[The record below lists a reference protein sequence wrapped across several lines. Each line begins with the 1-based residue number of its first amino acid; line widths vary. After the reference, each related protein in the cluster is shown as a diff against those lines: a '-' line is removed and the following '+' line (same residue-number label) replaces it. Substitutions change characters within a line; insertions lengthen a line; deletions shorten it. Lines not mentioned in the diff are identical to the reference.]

1 MDHLTCWIG
10 LDDVDRENGCM
21 YYIPKSHKWG
31 LLEKESLTGDMDAI
45 REKLTPEQVADF
57 DNKIPVQMKAGEA
70 SFITLYSCM
79 DHMKT
84 VLIGSVERL

>member
-45 REKLTPEQVADF
+45 REKLTL
-57 DNKIPVQMKAGEA
+57 NKLPISTIKYPLK
-70 SFITLYSCM
+70 
-79 DHMKT
+79 
-84 VLIGSVERL
+84 

>member
-57 DNKIPVQMKAGEA
+57 NNKIPVEMSAGEA
-70 SFITLYSCM
+70 SFHHPYSCM
-79 DHMKT
+79 VHMKI
-84 VLIGSVERL
+84 VLTGSAELL